1 MREENAL
8 GSYLG
13 TLQMKFRRSRLAAAF
28 VAICRTA
35 IHAFKRDTAYFSSRH
50 IYFGLV
56 AASGF
61 PLYYVVWHYI
71 FPQPYESLALRLF
84 GGMLFVPIVFSKKW
98 PDKWMDSFPAYW
110 YLVLIFALPFF
121 FTFMLFKNGGA
132 TVWMLSTLVALFMM
146 ILLLDWVNLLIH
158 ITVGMS
164 AAIVVFHLTTPLPL
178 VMPAETLQF
187 VPIFLFAIVMG
198 IIVNYSAER
207 VKEERR
213 KAMLSTA
220 GTIAHELRTPLLSIK
235 SGASGLRQYLPTLL
249 EVYRLA
255 ALEKLIVSPIRTAHL
270 DSMGGVLERIVT
282 EVDRSNTVVDM
293 LMVNIKGSPRDRQ
306 AFVSCSISQCVNVAL
321 QRYPFVSEKER
332 ALVHWDPTADF
343 IFRGS
348 ELLTV
353 HVVFNLLK
361 NALRHISRAGKGK
374 IWITLR
380 TDASLNFLVF
390 RDTGTGIR
398 PEILPNIF
406 KRFYAWPNDAAGS
419 DATGIGLAFCREVAQ
434 AYGGDIECHSKLGEF
449 AEFVIAFPKS
459 LT

>member
-8 GSYLG
+8 SVYLG
-13 TLQMKFRRSRLAAAF
+13 SLQTKFRRLHAVAAIA
-28 VAICRTA
+28 AICRTA
-35 IHAFKRDTAYFSSRH
+35 THAFKRDTAYFSSRH

-56 AASGF
+56 AATGF
-61 PLYYVVWHYI
+61 PLYYLVWHYI
-71 FPQPYESLALRLF
+71 FPQAYESLALRLF
-84 GGMLFVPIVFSKKW
+84 GGALFVPIVFARKW
-98 PDKWMDSFPAYW
+98 PERWANFFPAYW
-110 YLVLIFALPFF
+110 YLTLIFALPFF
-121 FTFMLFKNGGA
+121 FTFMLFKNGGS
-132 TVWMLSTLVALFMM
+132 TVWLLSTLIALFMM
-146 ILLLDWVNLLIH
+146 ILLLDWMNLLIH
-158 ITVGMS
+158 IAVGLS
-164 AAIVVFHLTTPLPL
+164 GAIVAFYLTTPLPL
-178 VMPAETLQF
+178 VMPSETLQF

-249 EVYRLA
+249 EAYRLA
-255 ALEKLIVSPIRTAHL
+255 ALEKLIDSPIRTAHL

-293 LMVNIKGSPRDRQ
+293 LMVNIKGSPRERQ
-306 AFVSCSISQCVNVAL
+306 AFVPCSITQCVNAAL
-321 QRYPFVSEKER
+321 QRYPFVSERER
-332 ALVHWDPTADF
+332 ALVHWNPTTDF
-343 IFRGS
+343 LFKGS

-353 HVVFNLLK
+353 HVIFNLLK
-361 NALRHISRAGKGK
+361 NALRHISRAGKGQ

-380 TDASLNFLVF
+380 MAESKNSLVF

-406 KRFYAWPNDAAGS
+406 KRFYSWPNDATGS

-434 AYGGDIECHSKLGEF
+434 AYGGDIDCHSELGEF
-449 AEFVIAFPKS
+449 AEFVIAFPAS
-459 LT
+459 PS